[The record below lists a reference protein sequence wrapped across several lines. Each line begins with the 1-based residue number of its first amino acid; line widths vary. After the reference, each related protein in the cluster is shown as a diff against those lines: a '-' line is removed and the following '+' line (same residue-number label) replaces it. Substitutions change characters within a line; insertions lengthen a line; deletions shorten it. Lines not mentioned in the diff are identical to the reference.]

1 VGVEIQLHVF
11 VNLTLVEGEW
21 SDSRPGR
28 FPKWNES
35 TLPIG

>member
-1 VGVEIQLHVF
+1 MGVEVYLHVF
-11 VNLTLVEGEW
+11 INLALVEGEW

-28 FPKWNES
+28 FPPGNES